1 VTAEG
6 HGSKERLRE
15 AAVAALLTHA
25 TYEEAAK
32 AAGVGL
38 STLVRWLK
46 DPAFAAAVREARRRT
61 LEQALGALSAAAA
74 EAVETLRGMLGAQS
88 EAVRVRAA
96 VAILEHAMRGAE
108 VTDLE
113 ERIAA
118 LEAALAAKRA

>member
-1 VTAEG
+1 VTGEG

-15 AAVAALLTHA
+15 AAVAALLSHA
-25 TYEEAAK
+25 TYEEAAR

-46 DPAFAAAVREARRRT
+46 EPSFAAAVRDARRRT
-61 LEQALGALSAAAA
+61 LEQALGALSAATA
-74 EAVETLRGMLGAQS
+74 EAVETLRACLGAGGD
-88 EAVRVRAA
+88 AVRVRAA

-118 LEAALAAKRA
+118 LEAALAAKGA